1 MQAKN
6 TAGHHALVGVPRH
19 AIQLPRLPGPAGGAT
34 RLAQT
39 SDSKGGVML
48 PDSSAPYAWEVVT
61 RGCKASARP
70 GVATPDAGE
79 YASRTR
85 RLCTIY
91 NRVTS
96 PLRRRACHQTKAGRG
111 AAGQLLH
118 LHLLRISQSV

>member
-1 MQAKN
+1 
-6 TAGHHALVGVPRH
+6 
-19 AIQLPRLPGPAGGAT
+19 
-34 RLAQT
+34 
-39 SDSKGGVML
+39 ML

-85 RLCTIY
+85 RLCTYLSIY

-111 AAGQLLH
+111 AAGQLLY